1 MHLLVLTFISSCAT
15 GTYNQDRFMSL
26 PHVSKMALLAAVLPT
41 VSDHDTQMCR
51 YNETMKKPWVYK
63 RKNIK
68 GWWCGWYEGG
78 KRKAKALPSKALAEH
93 FRHIKYTQ
101 LNSDVF
107 TSVVDSDWRQMLNE
121 YDHAKRVEGLR
132 DASIYEALLTLQH
145 FQRLIGPSSS
155 RQITQQSLDTFVLE
169 RSKEVK
175 KDTLNKDI
183 RNISAFLN
191 WAVKNRYVAS
201 GLEVKKV
208 KVPQKPVTALFP
220 QQVRDL
226 IKLVPE
232 YPTLRLRVLLAVTT
246 GLRRGDIE
254 AIRIGDVH
262 FDRNTITTHNRKAK
276 KAMAERPVPEQI
288 TTELSNYVAT
298 LPDGQE
304 LLFSDRFSPK
314 RWTKIRRKVGLPDL
328 KFHDLRKTFASLLA
342 QRGVSTAVTQR
353 LLEHSSPQL
362 TNDVYTN
369 VDPVLRQAINLL
381 PVAEWL

>member
-1 MHLLVLTFISSCAT
+1 MSFPYVSRMIPLVPVSLTA
-15 GTYNQDRFMSL
+15 
-26 PHVSKMALLAAVLPT
+26 
-41 VSDHDTQMCR
+41 SDGDFQKCR
-51 YNETMKKPWVYK
+51 YNGTMKKPWVYK

-68 GWWCGWYEGG
+68 GWWVGWYEGG
-78 KRKAKALPSKALAEH
+78 KRKSKELPSKAMAEH

-107 TSVVDSDWRQMLNE
+107 TSVVDFDWRQMIEE
-121 YDHAKRVEGLR
+121 YRQCKQVEGLV
-132 DASIYEALLTLQH
+132 DASIYEVLLTLRH
-145 FQRLIGPSSS
+145 FKRIVGPNSSKE
-155 RQITQQSLDTFVLE
+155 ITQQNLDTFVLK
-169 RSKEVK
+169 RSEEVGK
-175 KDTLNKDI
+175 NTLNKDI
-183 RNISAFLN
+183 RNIATFLN

-226 IKLVPE
+226 IKLVSK

-254 AIRIGDVH
+254 AIRIGDIH
-262 FDRNTITTHNRKAK
+262 FDRNTITTLNRKVK
-276 KAMAERPVPEQI
+276 KAMAERSIPEQI

-298 LPDGQE
+298 LPNGQE
-304 LLFSDRFSPK
+304 LLFADRFSAK
-314 RWTKIRRKVGLPDL
+314 RWEKIRCKAKLPDL

-342 QRGVSTAVTQR
+342 QGGASTAVTQR
-353 LLEHSSPQL
+353 LLEHSTPQL
-362 TNDVYTN
+362 INQVYTN